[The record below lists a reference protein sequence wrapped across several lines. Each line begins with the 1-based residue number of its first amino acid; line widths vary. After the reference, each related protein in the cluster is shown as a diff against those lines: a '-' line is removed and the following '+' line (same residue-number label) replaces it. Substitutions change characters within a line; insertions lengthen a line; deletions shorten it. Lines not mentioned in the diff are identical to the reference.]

1 MVGMRIEVINVGK
14 HNEITVL
21 KVEGYIDSTTA
32 PEIKKAI
39 DELIET
45 QSYKIIVD
53 LAEVNYISI
62 TGWDVFFFRLKKI
75 RDLGGD
81 IVISRMIADIQ
92 NIFELMEL
100 PLVIESYKSI
110 KNAAA
115 FLLGHKIDEKKEKAV
130 KRKSEGKKTAVK
142 PTAKEDKTSTTEKD
156 LQGIEVEK
164 SSYEFDSK
172 KIFDITNA
180 EILPMLPKDEEKK
193 A

>member
-14 HNEITVL
+14 NKEITVL

-32 PEIKKAI
+32 PEIKKNI
-39 DELIET
+39 DDLIET

-53 LAEVNYISI
+53 LAGVEYISI

-81 IVISRMIADIQ
+81 IVISRMVADIQ
-92 NIFELMEL
+92 NIYELMEL
-100 PLVIESYKSI
+100 PLVIESFKSM

-115 FLLGHKIDEKKEKAV
+115 FLLGQKIDEKKEKAG
-130 KRKSEGKKTAVK
+130 KRKSEGKKAEAK
-142 PTAKEDKTSTTEKD
+142 QTAKEAKTPTAERDTPE
-156 LQGIEVEK
+156 IEVEK
-164 SSYEFDSK
+164 PAYDSK

-180 EILPMLPKDEEKK
+180 EILPLLPKDEEKK
-193 A
+193 G